1 MVIYR
6 VSNTSGKTAKMRFL
20 ALENVIL
27 FKNLKNCRKYWE
39 ELVFQVSF
47 GVLHT
52 MLYLFCNVPD
62 LDILGRLKSGNPAFI
77 TF

>member
-6 VSNTSGKTAKMRFL
+6 VSNTSGKPAKMRSL
-20 ALENVIL
+20 VLENVTL
-27 FKNLKNCRKYWE
+27 FKNLKKYRKYWE
-39 ELVFQVSF
+39 ELVFQISF

-52 MLYLFCNVPD
+52 MLYPFCNVPD
-62 LDILGRLKSGNPAFI
+62 LDILDRLKSGNPAFI